1 MSKYINKDILIDLL
15 KQQHTESSKLY
26 YSNFEDNIQEINNVC
41 GYSK

>member
-1 MSKYINKDILIDLL
+1 MNNDINKDILIDLL

-26 YSNFEDNIQEINNVC
+26 YSNFEDNIQEIRNAC